1 MSARNPQAQRSSRR
15 HGIDG
20 IDDQIGEKLAQLSL
34 ESFDTGLIVKTYSIL
49 IPAKGILRALLC
61 GYVSDDCRI
70 SYNRS
75 ARPSHG
81 RDRHQHLHSPSVT
94 ADTLSLVTSNA
105 FPLVETSKVGGN
117 LLPALGR

>member
-1 MSARNPQAQRSSRR
+1 MPRQVKQIANRLQRIIDLMGDRGRQASR
-15 HGIDG
+15 GG
-20 IDDQIGEKLAQLSL
+20 QL
-34 ESFDTGLIVKTYSIL
+34 L

-75 ARPSHG
+75 ARPPHG

-105 FPLVETSKVGGN
+105 FPLVETSKIGGN